1 MAELKIS
8 ASWVRGVVGD
18 GLTPE
23 LAVNF
28 ACAFG
33 TWLEGGPVAVGRDA
47 RFSSPMLHAAV
58 AAGLMSTGCEIV
70 DLGICSTPL
79 VSFAVRE
86 FGCAGGISITGSH
99 NDSHWNALKFLGP
112 DGVLLNAIKGEE
124 FLDIYHAS
132 AFRAVAPGPAARLRA
147 CEAPAARYLD
157 HLLAGLDVESMRRR
171 GFRVAADFCN
181 GTCAEIMG
189 RFLTAL
195 GATLSPL
202 NPDPRGSFAHSPA
215 PTPAN
220 MGALARLTVEEQAD
234 LGAAVNIDGDRVAFV
249 TADGT
254 ALSEEHTLPLAAL
267 GRLARRP
274 GPVVTNFSSSRMIEA
289 LALPLGLAVVRA
301 PVGESHV
308 MERGLEENA
317 VLAGEGSGGVTPL
330 PGGMTFD
337 ALPTLAIVLETMVAE
352 DTTLADLSARLPR
365 FEMRKGA
372 LPCRPDQAYRALD
385 CLRSRWEGLAPDC
398 TDGIRLEWNDAW
410 THVRVSSTEPLVRVI
425 VEAESRERAESLFR
439 ETVSVTQEAI
449 LRSNSPSSARG
460 VHDHS

>member
-1 MAELKIS
+1 MTELKIS
-8 ASWVRGVVGD
+8 TSWVRGVVGD

-33 TWLEGGPVAVGRDA
+33 TWLEGGPVALGRDA
-47 RFSSPMLHAAV
+47 RFSSPMLRAAV
-58 AAGLMSTGCEIV
+58 VAGLMSTGCEIV

-79 VSFAVRE
+79 VSFTIRE
-86 FGCAGGISITGSH
+86 SGCAGGISITGSH

-112 DGVLLNAIKGEE
+112 DGVLLNSIKGEE

-132 AFRAVAPGPAARLRA
+132 AFHTVQTGRTARLQAR
-147 CEAPAARYLD
+147 EAPAGRYLD
-157 HLLAGLDVESMRRR
+157 HLLAGLDVESIRRR

-181 GTCAEIMG
+181 GSCAKITG
-189 RFLTAL
+189 QFLAAL
-195 GATLSPL
+195 GVTLAPL
-202 NPDPRGSFAHSPA
+202 NAEPGGSFGHSPA

-220 MGALARLTVEEQAD
+220 MGAVARLTVEERAD

-274 GPVVTNFSSSRMIEA
+274 GTVVTNLSSSRMVEA
-289 LALPLGLAVVRA
+289 LALPLGTAVVRA
-301 PVGESHV
+301 PVGESYV
-308 MERGLEENA
+308 MERGLEESA

-337 ALPTLAIVLETMVAE
+337 ALPTLAIVLEAMAAE
-352 DTTLADLSARLPR
+352 DTTLTGLSERLPR

-398 TDGIRLEWNDAW
+398 TDGIRVEWTDAW
-410 THVRVSSTEPLVRVI
+410 THVRVSSTEPLLRVI
-425 VEAESRERAESLFR
+425 VEADSPKRADSLYR
-439 ETVSVTQEAI
+439 ETVSFAHEAI
-449 LRSNSPSSARG
+449 RRSRG
-460 VHDHS
+460 A

>member
-1 MAELKIS
+1 MAEVKIS

-33 TWLEGGPVAVGRDA
+33 TWLEGGPVALGRDA
-47 RFSSPMLHAAV
+47 RFSSPMLRAAV

-79 VSFAVRE
+79 VSFSVRE
-86 FGCAGGISITGSH
+86 LGCAGGISITGSH

-132 AFRAVAPGPAARLRA
+132 AFRSVQPGRTARLRTI
-147 CEAPAARYLD
+147 EAPAARYLD
-157 HLLAGLDVESMRRR
+157 NLLAGLDVESIRRR
-171 GFRVAADFCN
+171 GLRVAADFCN
-181 GTCAEIMG
+181 GACAQITG
-189 RFLTAL
+189 QFLAAL
-195 GATLSPL
+195 GVSLAPL
-202 NPDPRGSFAHSPA
+202 NAEPGGDFAHSPA
-215 PTPAN
+215 PTRAN
-220 MGALARLTVEEQAD
+220 MRAVARLTLEERAD

-254 ALSEEHTLPLAAL
+254 ALSEEHTLALAAL

-274 GPVVTNFSSSRMIEA
+274 GTIVTNLSTSRMVEA
-289 LALPLGLAVVRA
+289 LARPLGVAVVRA
-301 PVGESHV
+301 PVGESYV
-308 MERGLEENA
+308 MERGLEEGA

-330 PGGMTFD
+330 PGSMTFD
-337 ALPTLAIVLETMVAE
+337 ALPTLAIVLETIVTG
-352 DTTLADLSARLPR
+352 DTTLAGLSAGLPR

-385 CLRSRWEGLAPDC
+385 CLRARWESLAPDC
-398 TDGIRLEWNDAW
+398 TDGIRVEWNDAW
-410 THVRVSSTEPLVRVI
+410 THVRVSSTEPLLRVI
-425 VEAESRERAESLFR
+425 VEAESRERADSLYR
-439 ETVSVTQEAI
+439 ATVSFAHEAI
-449 LRSNSPSSARG
+449 RQSRG
-460 VHDHS
+460 G